1 MISNHEE
8 FADNL
13 QKIEYY
19 GSNDFPPK
27 KNKKWINLGS
37 VYPSEHEE
45 QHLLEI
51 DKEAHPET

>member
-1 MISNHEE
+1 MTSNHEE

-13 QKIEYY
+13 QKIEYF
-19 GSNDFPPK
+19 GSNDFPP
-27 KNKKWINLGS
+27 KKWINLGS
-37 VYPSEHEE
+37 VYPLEYEE